1 MARYSLLHAVSSKL
15 YLEATLQWQRQ
26 LLNTKILSFILPS
39 LVQSII
45 DIASQGQS
53 IDVFFCVLAAFG
65 IEVSVLVT
73 NLVGIS

>member
-53 IDVFFCVLAAFG
+53 IDVFFACWQRFG